1 MKKTNLVISLLGLA
15 LLISGYQQVNAQ
27 VKAGARIGLNYED
40 INVLNIK
47 ENNGFHVG
55 TYVKLNL
62 LGIVALEPGLQY
74 SHTSF
79 YPNPALSSPKVNL
92 NYLQIPIIVRLG
104 VLPFVNIFAGPQT
117 SLLVSKK
124 SKGEGW
130 DLEGIPGQEVGV
142 ITGVGVKLPLGFNV
156 QASYDFGLS
165 AISHNG
171 QEIKNSVF
179 KLSLGK
185 DL

>member
-1 MKKTNLVISLLGLA
+1 MKKIGLIVSLLGLA
-15 LLISGYQQVNAQ
+15 LLISGYHQANAQ

-40 INVLNIK
+40 INLLNIK
-47 ENNGFHVG
+47 ENKGFHVG
-55 TYVKLNL
+55 TYVKFNL

-92 NYLQIPIIVRLG
+92 NYLQIPIIVRLS

-130 DLEGIPGQEVGV
+130 ELDGVPGQEMGA
-142 ITGVGVKLPLGFNV
+142 ITGIGMKLPLGFNV

-165 AISHNG
+165 SISHNG
-171 QEIKNSVF
+171 HEIKNRVF

-185 DL
+185 DF